1 MLFANR
7 KRSLQAAK
15 ILSGI
20 FGDDKENLQFK
31 GRDCG
36 MEKAGNTNSMKERKP
51 KNIFVQGPIAASFI
65 ADSIQKHSSKTDIGG
80 HSIFLGQVR
89 ADKIDGKEVASI
101 EYTTYEEMALEK
113 MHAIREDIFAKYD
126 LTCMHV
132 IIVWVKLTAGEIS
145 LFVFTSSAHRKAAI
159 DACEETVERIK
170 SELPVWGK
178 EIFEDET
185 YQWKENK

>member
-1 MLFANR
+1 
-7 KRSLQAAK
+7 
-15 ILSGI
+15 
-20 FGDDKENLQFK
+20 
-31 GRDCG
+31 
-36 MEKAGNTNSMKERKP
+36 MKERKP
-51 KNIFVQGPIAASFI
+51 RDIFVQGPITAAFI
-65 ADSIQKHSSKTDIGG
+65 AESIEKHKSKTGIGG

-89 ADKIDGKEVASI
+89 ADKIGNKEVASI

-113 MHAIREDIFAKYD
+113 MHSIREDIFAKYD

-132 IIVWVKLTAGEIS
+132 YHSLGNVKAGEIS

-170 SELPVWGK
+170 AELPVWGK
-178 EIFEDET
+178 ELFADET